1 MKTTGSRCRYCVG
14 VSATKYADQ
23 IVNCATP
30 VAWFHLQRT
39 SQHMLHHLDIISV
52 MRIRHSVQRQ
62 ARYNVSFGL
71 DIIKF
76 FVCQC
81 CWPGGRSCS
90 CSARECFDL
99 VFGIPVEKSIG
110 MGTVQHNA
118 PYCQTVRIDV
128 GLEEVGWRQKLLIFR
143 GSPDIREACQ
153 FFRLG
158 LGLNLNSDERGTFD
172 GILLVSIRTMK
183 AEKNVNIPKSESL
196 AR

>member
-1 MKTTGSRCRYCVG
+1 
-14 VSATKYADQ
+14 
-23 IVNCATP
+23 
-30 VAWFHLQRT
+30 
-39 SQHMLHHLDIISV
+39 MLHDLDNIISV

-62 ARYNVSFGL
+62 ARHNVSSGL
-71 DIIKF
+71 HIIKF

-81 CWPGGRSCS
+81 CRPRGRSGRCS
-90 CSARECFDL
+90 VRECLDL

-110 MGTVQHNA
+110 MGTVQHDA
-118 PYCQTVRIDV
+118 PYRQTVRIDV

-158 LGLNLNSDERGTFD
+158 LGLILNSDKRGTFG

-183 AEKNVNIPKSESL
+183 VERNVDIPKSESF